1 MLVGLPEGSMPK
13 PRRAGF
19 TLLELLVVIA
29 VIGILL
35 GFLGLNL
42 TGGGAAAMGAAQRT
56 VGSLLQQTRIQAIM
70 NGVEARLLLFEDPED
85 EERYHR
91 FLRVV
96 VMKDGEWAPVG
107 EGVYLPDGVY
117 VVPQETDEEGGYSF
131 ADVAILGSEESWD
144 EDAYSTL
151 EGQETIGFGTNP
163 DRPYAYV
170 EFTARGTTKKV
181 STIALSVAEPQPG
194 ASGMKY
200 RFANPGDVVGLRTR
214 RYGSYVLLSSIHDF

>member
-1 MLVGLPEGSMPK
+1 MTAGSQNVPITK
-13 PRRAGF
+13 PRPRRAGF

-35 GFLGLNL
+35 GFIGLNL

-70 NGVEARLLLFEDPED
+70 NGAEARLLLFEDPED

-91 FLRVV
+91 FLRIVV
-96 VMKDGEWAPVG
+96 LKEDQWVPVG

-117 VVPQETDEEGGYSF
+117 VVPQETDDGGHAF
-131 ADVAILGSEESWD
+131 ADLAIIGPDESWD
-144 EDAYSTL
+144 VDAYSTL
-151 EGQETIGFGTNP
+151 EGQYNVGFGNNP
-163 DRPYAYV
+163 DRRYAYLA
-170 EFTARGTTKKV
+170 FTPRGTTEA
-181 STIALSVAEPQPG
+181 STIALAVAEPQPG

-200 RFANPGDVVGLRTR
+200 RFINPGDVVGLRTR

>member
-1 MLVGLPEGSMPK
+1 MFAVSPEDSMPK
-13 PRRAGF
+13 ARRSGF

-35 GFLGLNL
+35 GFIGLNL

-70 NGVEARLLLFEDPED
+70 NGAEARLLLFEDPED

-96 VMKDGEWAPVG
+96 VLKDEQWVPVG
-107 EGVYLPDGVY
+107 DGVYLPDGVY
-117 VVPQETDEEGGYSF
+117 VVPQETEEGGYSF
-131 ADVAILGSEESWD
+131 ADLAIIGSEESWD
-144 EDAYSTL
+144 ADAYSTL
-151 EGQETIGFGTNP
+151 EGQYAVGFGTNP
-163 DRPYAYV
+163 EHRYAYV
-170 EFTARGTTKKV
+170 AFTPRGTTET

-194 ASGMKY
+194 ESGMKY
-200 RFANPGDVVGLRTR
+200 RFINPGDVVGLRTR